1 MPSPITAD
9 HTSQRPWVDEFGNI
23 LTIIFGH
30 GSWTNPVR
38 HRKNSTCSPR
48 DEDIRKLLECC
59 NVHRKIFFGGYGVEL
74 GDGLPPL
81 LDVRFVMLRPWFN
94 PVRNSHKPCELKKWW
109 NNWNS
114 FLDIGRRLHGE
125 CFWVSRLPES
135 WCQPSKL
142 DEKSQQP
149 QILLMPQNGWIAD
162 KMFSATGTFY
172 PRHHVN
178 FRTWFCCGNVMPFR
192 FFFTVWRAPAE
203 FNIGHATDMT
213 TVIDAKQ
220 SVDDGLQN
228 GVDGFWTLRCLFLF
242 CEIAEITGATRAT
255 KNWT

>member
-1 MPSPITAD
+1 MLQRAPEDFFRRIRCWAGGWPPPFAGRAFRDAKAMVQPSP
-9 HTSQRPWVDEFGNI
+9 
-23 LTIIFGH
+23 
-30 GSWTNPVR
+30 
-38 HRKNSTCSPR
+38 
-48 DEDIRKLLECC
+48 KL
-59 NVHRKIFFGGYGVEL
+59 R
-74 GDGLPPL
+74 
-81 LDVRFVMLRPWFN
+81 
-94 PVRNSHKPCELKKWW
+94 HKPCELKKWW

-192 FFFTVWRAPAE
+192 FFFTVWRARAE